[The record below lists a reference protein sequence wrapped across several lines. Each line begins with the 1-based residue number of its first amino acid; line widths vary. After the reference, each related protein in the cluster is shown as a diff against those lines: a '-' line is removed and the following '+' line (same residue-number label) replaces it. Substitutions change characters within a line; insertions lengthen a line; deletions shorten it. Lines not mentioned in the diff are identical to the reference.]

1 MPVRTPLTPGE
12 QRWVVSPRWPPSPH
26 RSRTLP
32 SVTRK
37 EATLSGP
44 HDLALPRGFR
54 DILPTEAR
62 ELHLIRD
69 ALLGAF
75 GSYGYVPLEPP
86 TVEFA
91 RAAAAVDERRLM
103 RFLDQGDLLA
113 LRPDVTS
120 AIARVVATRYRDA
133 AGALRLSYFTSVFR
147 QERSM
152 RGSEREYDQAGVEL
166 IGAAGAL
173 ADAEVLALLHD
184 ALAAVGLREAI
195 IEVGHLGA
203 VRALFDG
210 LPPDTLEQILAHLRG
225 ADHVEAFRVAAAA
238 GLSAERVD
246 RARRALAGR
255 GKAIEAVDVPGA
267 TELREAIHLARELS
281 PGTWGVPDL
290 SVIPALPYY
299 TGLVFEVV
307 SARVGF
313 PLAAG
318 GRYDGLLDQGR
329 PATGFGIAIP
339 HLHQALVAEGWTP
352 PAIAPLLTLEGGDHR
367 TRLRIAAA
375 LRKDGLHVALGAV
388 ADTAGRTNVV
398 IRVRDERTIELDGR
412 SIAVN
417 ELASALSERHPKK

>member
-1 MPVRTPLTPGE
+1 M
-12 QRWVVSPRWPPSPH
+12 
-26 RSRTLP
+26 
-32 SVTRK
+32 
-37 EATLSGP
+37 ATLSGP

-173 ADAEVLALLHD
+173 ADAEVLALLCE
-184 ALAAVGLREAI
+184 ALTAVGLRGFT

-210 LPPDTLEQILAHLRG
+210 LPPDALERVLAHLRG
-225 ADHVEAFRVAAAA
+225 ADHIEAFRVAAAG

-246 RARRALAGR
+246 RARRALAVRGR
-255 GKAIEAVDVPGA
+255 GIEAVELAAA
-267 TELREAIHLARELS
+267 TELREAIHLARELFA
-281 PGTWGVPDL
+281 GTPLWGVPNL

-299 TGLVFEVV
+299 TGVVFEVV
-307 SARVGF
+307 SPNVGY
-313 PLAAG
+313 PIAAG
-318 GRYDGLLDQGR
+318 GRYDGLLDQAR

-339 HLHQALVAEGWTP
+339 HLHQALVAEGWTA
-352 PAIAPLLTLEGGDHR
+352 PADGPLVSLDGTDPRAL
-367 TRLRIAAA
+367 LRVAAA
-375 LRKDGLHVALGAV
+375 LRRDGLAVALGRA
-388 ADTAGRTNVV
+388 ADSAGRAVV
-398 IRVRDERTIELDGR
+398 EVRVIDESAVELRGKRMAPADVK
-412 SIAVN
+412 A
-417 ELASALSERHPKK
+417 ALG